1 MYNKGSALMDAETP
15 QPNKM
20 KLKEVSNICDESMGT
35 LRRWAREGRVTFVKA
50 LEPTSPSGHWVYTV
64 NREEFYKWWESRN
77 GTVEESET
85 PGPVTPVLTDVEI
98 AILRQILDKLA
109 GQ

>member
-35 LRRWAREGRVTFVKA
+35 LRRLAQEGRVKFIKA
-50 LEPTSPSGHWVYTV
+50 LEPTSPSGHYVYTV
-64 NREEFYKWWESRN
+64 NRAEFFEWWAGVN
-77 GTVEESET
+77 GGVVEPEPPE
-85 PGPVTPVLTDVEI
+85 PATPVLTDVEI